1 MGVDSHDMN
10 ANGGG
15 DGGENEYSTYV
26 DDRYGKEEVLANPSD
41 HMNHPANNWYH
52 TFMTS
57 SSSFVLLACV
67 AAVSIGCVA
76 INHLQLLLSLSVLL
90 FMVGGGTVLSGS
102 GNIDI
107 LSIRGGSFRRTVD
120 MGVLGGGCP
129 MTKWSFSFIEPS
141 VPQCFEIYYED
152 EDQMEY
158 ELCWAQF
165 HDHYGKETLS
175 MKASCTNREYPV
187 VTAKGVPPATN
198 PTRACFSKTSHS
210 K

>member
-1 MGVDSHDMN
+1 MGVDGRDVN
-10 ANGGG
+10 D
-15 DGGENEYSTYV
+15 DGGESGGENGYGTYV
-26 DDRYGKEEVLANPSD
+26 DHRDVKEEVLANPSD
-41 HMNHPANNWYH
+41 HANHPANNWYR

-57 SSSFVLLACV
+57 SSSFVLFACF

-76 INHLQLLLSLSVLL
+76 INHLQLSSSSS
-90 FMVGGGTVLSGS
+90 MVERGTALSGN

-107 LSIRGGSFRRTVD
+107 LSIRGGSFRRTVGTD
-120 MGVLGGGCP
+120 VLGGGCP
-129 MTKWSFSFIEPS
+129 MAKWSFSFIEPS